1 MARFE
6 KGNTYGKG
14 RPPGSRN
21 KSTVVFDTIGL
32 DGIEKTIRM
41 VKEKADKHGSLR
53 AASILLARTW
63 PRGGGR
69 PVTLDLPQVETAA
82 GVVQAHAAL
91 VPLMS
96 AGEVTPQEASAVSN
110 VLDNQRRAIETHDHE
125 LRIQALE
132 AARKAA

>member
-14 RPPGSRN
+14 RPLGSRN
-21 KSTVVFDTIGL
+21 KSAVVFDAIGL
-32 DGIEKTIRM
+32 DGIEDTIRM
-41 VKEKADKHGSLR
+41 VKRRADEQGSLR

-69 PVTLDLPQVETAA
+69 PVTLDLPKVETAG

-91 VPLMS
+91 VALMS
-96 AGEVTPQEASAVSN
+96 AGEVTPQE
-110 VLDNQRRAIETHDHE
+110 
-125 LRIQALE
+125 
-132 AARKAA
+132 

>member
-1 MARFE
+1 MAQFE
-6 KGNTYGKG
+6 KGNTFGKG

-21 KSTVVFDTIGL
+21 KSTVVYDAIGH
-32 DGIEKTIRM
+32 DGIEDTIRM

-63 PRGGGR
+63 PRGRGR
-69 PVTLDLPQVETAA
+69 EVEIDLPTVETAA
-82 GVVQAHAAL
+82 DVVKAHAAL
-91 VPLMS
+91 VGLMA

-110 VLDNQRRAIETHDHE
+110 VLDNQRKAIETCDHE

-132 AARKAA
+132 SERKP